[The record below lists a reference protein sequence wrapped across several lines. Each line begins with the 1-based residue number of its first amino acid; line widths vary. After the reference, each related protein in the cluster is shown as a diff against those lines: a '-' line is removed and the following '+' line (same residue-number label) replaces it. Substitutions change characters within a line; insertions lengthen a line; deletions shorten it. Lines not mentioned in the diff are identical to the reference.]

1 MRSGGDF
8 CRVCT
13 DAIRR
18 ILVGGRL
25 LAGQSYPPQQTDRA
39 WTHVVDIDGLYGRTV
54 DPEGHLVSYSVET
67 GEMALLEKSRMRAAL
82 NPNNP
87 SPAMIPARGLE
98 TMEGGWMT
106 LTPFASGGAT
116 YVIGTRFDTS
126 LRGIIRITPEHAG
139 GPFDVFATLWL
150 GTDDDGPWTHVVSFE
165 LNGTPHLLSY
175 NYFNGRLALDR
186 IVENMGIA
194 EPQRRASVQWQ
205 PAWNSVTVLD
215 RAGVPHV
222 AFLNSILGTV
232 VVAVP
237 HEPDAGSV
245 LTSSWPSDL
254 GFLPRMPA
262 HAAGMTIGGQP
273 LLITYSLTKS
283 VAIHSLRLGSARAI
297 LDFNERRGLGV
308 GAQMLLATGAPAIG
322 AFGKLPENPNNP
334 RSNLPSGYAWFYGA
348 ATREFRYLAF
358 A

>member
-1 MRSGGDF
+1 
-8 CRVCT
+8 
-13 DAIRR
+13 
-18 ILVGGRL
+18 
-25 LAGQSYPPQQTDRA
+25 
-39 WTHVVDIDGLYGRTV
+39 
-54 DPEGHLVSYSVET
+54 
-67 GEMALLEKSRMRAAL
+67 MRAAL
-82 NPNNP
+82 NPNKL
-87 SPAMIPARGLE
+87 SPDMIPARGLQ
-98 TMEGGWMT
+98 TMEAGWMT

-150 GTDDDGPWTHVVSFE
+150 GTDDDGPWTHVVAFE
-165 LNGTPHLLSY
+165 LSGATHLLLY

-205 PAWNSVTVLD
+205 PAWNNVTVLD

-222 AFLNSILGTV
+222 AFFNSLLGTV
-232 VVAVP
+232 VVAAP
-237 HEPDAGSV
+237 HEPDAAGSV
-245 LTSSWPSDL
+245 LTPSWPSGL
-254 GFLPRMPA
+254 GFLPRMPT
-262 HAAGMTIGGQP
+262 HSAGMTLGGQP
-273 LLITYSLTKS
+273 LLITYSLTRS
-283 VAIHSLRLGSARAI
+283 VATYSLRLGSPRAI

-308 GAQMLLATGAPAIG
+308 APQMLLGAGAPAIG
-322 AFGKLPENPNNP
+322 AFGKLPDSPINP
-334 RSNLPSGYAWFYGA
+334 RPDMPSGYAWFYGA